1 MRVGFD
7 DRPATDPHGV
17 GRYTRAILTALVAEA
32 VERGGE
38 VVASAHPRRVDVL
51 HVPWADGAPLR
62 PRSPMIVTLHDLF
75 TLKRPGE
82 ALRGGLRVRM
92 RTLALE
98 RAARLIV
105 PTAAVA
111 RDAAGLL
118 RVDADRIHVIPKAPD
133 ATFTPRGTDEVA
145 AVRERYGLAHDYLLW
160 VGALQHPD
168 PRRRVP
174 ALVALPRQLDLVLVG
189 EPGRW
194 ARRLDDVHL
203 TGVVSD
209 DELAALYSGARAL
222 LLPADDEGFGLPGVE
237 ALACGTPVV
246 ACALP
251 ALQEVLGTRATFVD
265 RDDLAGLITAA
276 QAAER
281 PAPAPPHWTWADA
294 ADATWTVYERAL
306 ASA

>member
-1 MRVGFD
+1 
-7 DRPATDPHGV
+7 
-17 GRYTRAILTALVAEA
+17 
-32 VERGGE
+32 
-38 VVASAHPRRVDVL
+38 
-51 HVPWADGAPLR
+51 
-62 PRSPMIVTLHDLF
+62 MIVTLHNLF

-92 RTLALE
+92 RTLALQ

-133 ATFTPRGTDEVA
+133 AALHPARPGRGRRGPRALRAPARLPAVGRPSAPRPAPARARARGA
-145 AVRERYGLAHDYLLW
+145 AAPAR
-160 VGALQHPD
+160 
-168 PRRRVP
+168 PRAGRR
-174 ALVALPRQLDLVLVG
+174 AR
-189 EPGRW
+189 RW
-194 ARRLDDVHL
+194 ARRLPDVHL

-265 RDDLAGLITAA
+265 RDDLAGLIAA
-276 QAAER
+276 AEAAER
-281 PAPAPPHWTWADA
+281 PAPAPPHWSWADA